1 MNKLRIKALHKK
13 VDKVTKK
20 KITHICLLL
29 ASQMSSPARI
39 LLILP

>member
-13 VDKVTKK
+13 VEVAKK